1 MAWNLLSGLVGGG
14 VKDAGEGVKSVLE
27 GVSSFAT
34 GLRSAITGEMPP
46 EKRAELEA
54 KAAQIDA
61 VVATAQQKV
70 NEIEA
75 NHASLFVAGWRP
87 AVGWICAAAI
97 LYHFVAHALITW
109 AMLIWAPDIEA
120 PPQLS
125 LGELMPV
132 LIGMLGLVGARSYEK
147 KHEVNDRH

>member
-1 MAWNLLSGLVGGG
+1 MWNPLKGLIGGG

-34 GLRSAITGEMPP
+34 GLRSAITGELPP
-46 EKRAELEA
+46 EARVKLEA
-54 KAAQIDA
+54 QALKIEGL
-61 VVATAQQKV
+61 VATAQQKV

-75 NHASLFVAGWRP
+75 AHKSVFVAGWRP
-87 AVGWICAAAI
+87 AVGWTCAIAFG
-97 LYHFVAHALITW
+97 YHFVVHPLITW
-109 AMLIWAPDIEA
+109 GMVLWFPEVDI

-132 LIGMLGLVGARSYEK
+132 LLGMLGLGGMRSYEK
-147 KHEVNDRH
+147 KHKVNDRH